1 MTLSQR
7 LIAWSFCAQDR
18 FLWMGRR
25 RRYLRPAGS
34 RPLLECRLRCCSGTA
49 FTTRGKRRPV
59 SGRRLRSQRER
70 PASVDEY
77 LDGIHLRTTFRP
89 FCSMVNSMATTKV
102 TITLQDE
109 QLEEIRALVNA
120 GEAASVSGFVQ
131 HAVTVAVHDAAGWN
145 EMLQHGLVQTGGPLT
160 KKESVWADEILG
172 VSKQKKGS
180 RR

>member
-1 MTLSQR
+1 
-7 LIAWSFCAQDR
+7 
-18 FLWMGRR
+18 MGRR
-25 RRYLRPAGS
+25 RRCLRPTGF
-34 RPLLECRLRCCSGTA
+34 RPLLECPLRYYSGTG
-49 FTTRGKRRPV
+49 FITRGKRRPV

-77 LDGIHLRTTFRP
+77 LDVLIYEPPFKH
-89 FCSMVNSMATTKV
+89 FCSMVSGMATTKV

-131 HAVTVAVHDAAGWN
+131 HAVTVAVHDAAGWK
-145 EMLQHGLVQTGGPLT
+145 EMLQHALDQTGGPLT
-160 KKESVWADEILG
+160 KNERVWTDEILG